1 MSQNKKLILISL
13 NELNFELIDKYI
25 EKYNLKSLKHILQN
39 LSYTNSEKD
48 YKLLEPWIQWF
59 SAYTGLEAQE
69 HGIFRLGD
77 GASSNFKSIFKILS
91 EKGIKVG
98 AISPMNIKNDLSYSD
113 YFIPDPWTITR
124 STNNFWHRLVHKCI
138 SELVKDNARK
148 KIKILNYFLFL
159 LVFIKFSSFKKYG
172 MYFKLFFKS
181 LKKKWFKSLFLD
193 YFLHDLHLNLLF
205 KNNTEFSNIFFN
217 SIAHVQHHYFY
228 NSEIFDKNQKN
239 PNWYIPEN
247 EDPFKD
253 SLELFDK
260 ILEDYLK
267 IENKYSIFIATGL
280 RQITYDTKK
289 FYYRLKYHKKF
300 FSKFGLNVL
309 NVQELM
315 SRDFVLT
322 FNNNEECL
330 NSYRIISK
338 IHTNE
343 NKKIF
348 GDFDVRQDKLFLT
361 LTFSEEIT
369 NQFILNKNNKINLGD
384 YVDFVAIKNGMHD
397 GRGYIYSSDLKKPD
411 LIEIHKIKEIISNYY
426 EIQ

>member
-25 EKYNLKSLKHILQN
+25 EKYNLKNLKHILHN
-39 LSYTNSEKD
+39 LSYTKSEKD

-59 SAYTGLEAQE
+59 SAYTGLEAKE
-69 HGIFRLGD
+69 HSIFRLGD

-91 EKGIKVG
+91 ENGIKVG
-98 AISPMNIKNDLSYSD
+98 AISPMNIKNDLNYPD
-113 YFIPDPWTITR
+113 YFIPDPWTITG
-124 STNNFWHRLVHKCI
+124 STNNFWHRLIHKCI

-148 KIKILNYFLFL
+148 KTKILNYFLFL
-159 LVFIKFSSFKKYG
+159 LVFIKFSSLKKYG
-172 MYFKLFFKS
+172 IYLKLFFKS
-181 LKKKWFKSLFLD
+181 LKKKWFRSLFLD

-217 SIAHVQHHYFY
+217 SIAHIQHHYFY

-267 IENKYSIFIATGL
+267 IENEYSILIATGL
-280 RQITYDTKK
+280 RQITYDTNK
-289 FYYRLKYHKKF
+289 FYYRLKYHKIF
-300 FSKFGLNVL
+300 FSKFGLNIV

-315 SRDFVLT
+315 SRDFILT
-322 FNNNEECL
+322 FKSNEECL
-330 NSYRIISK
+330 KSLQIISN

-343 NKKIF
+343 DKKIF

-361 LTFSEEIT
+361 LTFSEEII
-369 NQFILNKNNKINLGD
+369 NQSILHQNDKIELRE

-397 GRGYIYSSDLKKPD
+397 GKGYIYSSNLKKPD